1 MVVAADIALQRRR
14 ARTIISAGAAAALVG
29 VAIMVHGELNF
40 GDGVLVAGLVLL
52 VSGAIWLSRLPAGV
66 NNVD

>member
-1 MVVAADIALQRRR
+1 MTDLGLQRRR

-29 VAIMVHGELNF
+29 IAIMVHGELNF

-52 VSGAIWLSRLPAGV
+52 VIGSVWLSRLPAGE